1 MSATRRLPNA
11 PEWTGFLGMTY
22 SDQLTPG
29 IAGKV
34 HVDIAYKGG
43 HANESSDSPN
53 LAVAAATYLNAFVSI
68 SASDQR
74 WEVRLGGTNL
84 TDKARAAQ
92 SFNTAEFSGVE
103 TAFMGAPRLYD
114 IRLLLRFD

>member
-1 MSATRRLPNA
+1 MSISPTRAATPTSRRILRTSPLP
-11 PEWTGFLGMTY
+11 
-22 SDQLTPG
+22 QR
-29 IAGKV
+29 
-34 HVDIAYKGG
+34 
-43 HANESSDSPN
+43 
-53 LAVAAATYLNAFVSI
+53 TYLNAFVSI
-68 SASDQR
+68 SGNDER